1 MNKQKSLQHDPT
13 TANIQ
18 NFYPTGLWFKK
29 ELQWATTVVT
39 MFNSPFIKSGQKT
52 LDHPQTLYAIP
63 HKVY

>member
-1 MNKQKSLQHDPT
+1 MNKQKLPQHDPT
-13 TANIQ
+13 TRISKI
-18 NFYPTGLWFKK
+18 FYSTGLWFKK
-29 ELQWATTVVT
+29 EFPWATTVVT